1 MNTEKSLILSNPAAG
16 WCSFT
21 LKTDEGEFHTSLSY
35 LTDVMLDT
43 LKACLTAL
51 QTEAAAVMYN
61 RESEGTFLFVLS
73 DHDVYIL
80 DENLESGMIRFE
92 NISVTEI
99 CEMIWFHL
107 VKYKFIRWQKNTSS
121 AQRYL
126 RNFMYMKMILLRGS
140 FIYRERK
147 SWNCM

>member
-1 MNTEKSLILSNPAAG
+1 
-16 WCSFT
+16 
-21 LKTDEGEFHTSLSY
+21 
-35 LTDVMLDT
+35 MLDT

-99 CEMIWFHL
+99 CEKVLDSYDASPAAWINFSNMNDQSEADYNKYEETETAEIKKVIEEIRKLL
-107 VKYKFIRWQKNTSS
+107 V
-121 AQRYL
+121 
-126 RNFMYMKMILLRGS
+126 
-140 FIYRERK
+140 
-147 SWNCM
+147 

>member
-1 MNTEKSLILSNPAAG
+1 
-16 WCSFT
+16 
-21 LKTDEGEFHTSLSY
+21 
-35 LTDVMLDT
+35 MLDT

-99 CEMIWFHL
+99 CEKVLDSYDDSPTAWINFSNMNDQSEADYNKYEETETAEIKKVIEEIRKLL
-107 VKYKFIRWQKNTSS
+107 V
-121 AQRYL
+121 
-126 RNFMYMKMILLRGS
+126 
-140 FIYRERK
+140 
-147 SWNCM
+147 

>member
-21 LKTDEGEFHTSLSY
+21 LKTDEGEFHASLSY

-92 NISVTEI
+92 
-99 CEMIWFHL
+99 
-107 VKYKFIRWQKNTSS
+107 KSS
-121 AQRYL
+121 RA
-126 RNFMYMKMILLRGS
+126 FS
-140 FIYRERK
+140 
-147 SWNCM
+147 

>member
-21 LKTDEGEFHTSLSY
+21 LKTDEGEFHASLSY

-99 CEMIWFHL
+99 CEKVLDSYDASPAAWINFSNMNDQSEADYNKYEETETAEIKKVIEEIRKLL
-107 VKYKFIRWQKNTSS
+107 V
-121 AQRYL
+121 
-126 RNFMYMKMILLRGS
+126 
-140 FIYRERK
+140 
-147 SWNCM
+147 

>member
-1 MNTEKSLILSNPAAG
+1 MILSNPAAG

-21 LKTDEGEFHTSLSY
+21 LKTDEGEFHASLSY

-51 QTEAAAVMYN
+51 QTGAAAVMYD

-73 DHDVYIL
+73 DYDVYIL

-92 NISVTEI
+92 
-99 CEMIWFHL
+99 
-107 VKYKFIRWQKNTSS
+107 KFIRAFS
-121 AQRYL
+121 
-126 RNFMYMKMILLRGS
+126 
-140 FIYRERK
+140 
-147 SWNCM
+147 